1 MNKIASI
8 IKDIELSGKVN
19 YDEIFKDLS
28 LNDLDV
34 LSLIVYCYKNN
45 INIVEEKFDINYEEM
60 HDSYYSDAEIVDYF
74 DNYLE
79 SEEDYGDDVLN
90 SYSKIVLEE
99 AIKNTKINFS
109 MLDIKQEGLFAMVK
123 FRNEFYEKLS
133 QNYDEEVL
141 KYILR
146 YYVKK
151 AMVSYQKKELSDIE
165 EKEYV
170 YLLYVK
176 IQSELNEGE
185 KLVDILNRIGITED
199 YYNELKEMFGDV
211 KFELSYDDIIFE
223 MERVKKKFDIAM
235 NTNKINYVE
244 ENALSIY
251 LGLEGHKHTA
261 QEISEENDLRTKN
274 VDKLIKNAIFKLSLV
289 FNIQILDE
297 LERLYSEMEELDAK
311 LS

>member
-28 LNDLDV
+28 LNDLDI

-133 QNYDEEVL
+133 QNYDEEAL

-146 YYVKK
+146 Y
-151 AMVSYQKKELSDIE
+151 
-165 EKEYV
+165 
-170 YLLYVK
+170 YVK

-185 KLVDILNRIGITED
+185 KLGDILNRIGITED

-251 LGLEGHKHTA
+251 LGLEGHKHTT

>member
-8 IKDIELSGKVN
+8 IKVN

-109 MLDIKQEGLFAMVK
+109 MLDIKQEGLFLK
-123 FRNEFYEKLS
+123 K
-133 QNYDEEVL
+133 NYL
-141 KYILR
+141 KIKM
-146 YYVKK
+146 KK
-151 AMVSYQKKELSDIE
+151 
-165 EKEYV
+165 
-170 YLLYVK
+170 
-176 IQSELNEGE
+176 
-185 KLVDILNRIGITED
+185 
-199 YYNELKEMFGDV
+199 
-211 KFELSYDDIIFE
+211 
-223 MERVKKKFDIAM
+223 
-235 NTNKINYVE
+235 
-244 ENALSIY
+244 
-251 LGLEGHKHTA
+251 
-261 QEISEENDLRTKN
+261 
-274 VDKLIKNAIFKLSLV
+274 
-289 FNIQILDE
+289 
-297 LERLYSEMEELDAK
+297 RLTID
-311 LS
+311 

>member
-1 MNKIASI
+1 
-8 IKDIELSGKVN
+8 
-19 YDEIFKDLS
+19 
-28 LNDLDV
+28 
-34 LSLIVYCYKNN
+34 
-45 INIVEEKFDINYEEM
+45 
-60 HDSYYSDAEIVDYF
+60 
-74 DNYLE
+74 
-79 SEEDYGDDVLN
+79 
-90 SYSKIVLEE
+90 
-99 AIKNTKINFS
+99 
-109 MLDIKQEGLFAMVK
+109 
-123 FRNEFYEKLS
+123 
-133 QNYDEEVL
+133 
-141 KYILR
+141 
-146 YYVKK
+146 
-151 AMVSYQKKELSDIE
+151 MVSYQKKELSDIE

-185 KLVDILNRIGITED
+185 KLGDILNRIGITED

-251 LGLEGHKHTA
+251 LGLEGHKHTT